1 MITQLYTFS
10 AGSYVVA
17 EEWNANFR
25 TLYNANVAH
34 EEAITDAY
42 AQIAFPTSNL
52 SDLFSAVNSQLNS
65 FAIAGN
71 SVTVAP
77 ECEYYKTLSSG
88 EDLVINIP
96 AGLSGEARVL
106 IRIQEDRPLKP
117 FTINYSGTKQESLGT
132 LATFPAGIYM
142 LFIFETN
149 GLAQIKVTKTTGV

>member
-25 TLYNANVAH
+25 TIHQANVLH
-34 EEAITDAY
+34 EEAITDMQT
-42 AQIAFPTSNL
+42 QIALSNGDL
-52 SDLFSAVNSQLNS
+52 TELFSVIKGRFNSN
-65 FAIAGN
+65 AIGGD

-96 AGLSGEARVL
+96 TGLSGEARVL
-106 IRIQEDRPLKP
+106 IRTQEDRPLKP

-132 LATFPAGIYM
+132 LATFPTGTYM
-142 LFIFETN
+142 LFIFEAN
-149 GLAQIKVTKTTGV
+149 GLAQIKVTKTTGA